1 MDWLVFRDPRVAPLV
16 SALTGGMLQWLGH
29 PSMLQELRHVL
40 GRGVAAGF
48 APDLGLIDEQFARF
62 CRMSEQASPPAV
74 RLVCRDPDDQ
84 KFIDLAIASGAQ
96 WLFSR
101 DRAVLALA
109 KRARAYQLTIRTP
122 DGWQLPDP
130 SLAGIARPTNSGAD
144 GAN

>member
-16 SALTGGMLQWLGH
+16 AALTSGRLQWLGH
-29 PSMLQELRHVL
+29 ASMLQELRHVL

-48 APDLGLIDEQFARF
+48 APDLGLIEDHFARF

-74 RLVCRDPDDQ
+74 RLACRDPDDQ

-109 KRARAYQLTIRTP
+109 KRARAYQLIIRTP
-122 DGWQLPDP
+122 DRWELPEADP
-130 SLAGIARPTNSGAD
+130 AGMPKPASSDTCE
-144 GAN
+144 AN